1 MIVKVASRGAG
12 RGPSDIRRQTRA
24 LSLLTRF
31 QRQPLPPPRQLIN
44 DGSSSDIRLSIFLS
58 FFPLFSLV
66 TTSSYAFLIGDDAS
80 RNETSRDDTLKIVI
94 E

>member
-44 DGSSSDIRLSIFLS
+44 DGSSSDIRLSIFPF
-58 FFPLFSLV
+58 FFPALLPRYNVLLPFFNRRRCFS
-66 TTSSYAFLIGDDAS
+66 
-80 RNETSRDDTLKIVI
+80 
-94 E
+94 